1 MLKEF
6 AARLMTLCFFCTATP
21 NPALVS
27 RAEPDLT
34 EFTEQDCE
42 GQCRAY
48 SGMQYSHISTGIQ
61 QFYNESSLKCNFQ
74 NVFTLIGK
82 RNKDVQYTEDD
93 FCCM

>member
-1 MLKEF
+1 MLKELV
-6 AARLMTLCFFCTATP
+6 ARLMTLCFCCTATP

-27 RAEPDLT
+27 GAELDLA

-48 SGMQYSHISTGIQ
+48 SGMQHSHISTGIQ
-61 QFYNESSLKCNFQ
+61 QFYNESSPKCNFQ

-82 RNKDVQYTEDD
+82 RNKVQYTEDD
-93 FCCM
+93 FGCI